1 MDRATGQYLDR
12 HAEPEGRLALDLLQ
26 DAPPKTHAI
35 CIPACNEDER
45 FLQTLE
51 TLCGLLTAENTLLVL
66 VVNGAEDSP
75 ATVHEGNQR
84 FLDMLRSHLGAPPGA
99 MVICRKNTLDL
110 LLVDRASPG
119 QRLPEKQGVG
129 LARKIACDIA
139 VALHA
144 HGKVRSP
151 WILSTDAD
159 VALAPDTLDALP
171 ADDAPGSAT
180 LYPFVHSLEGG
191 PDQQR
196 AMVQYETFL
205 HYHVLGLR
213 FAGSPFATHAIG
225 SLIAVNARSYAAVRG
240 FPRRMAGEDF
250 YLLNKLRK
258 VAPLHE
264 LPGPRIRIRGRISH
278 RVPFGT
284 GAAVKRLSSQPAEA
298 YRVYPPTLY
307 EGLRRWQ
314 AALEAFSADP
324 DPRLLV
330 DLGTDAL
337 GEDLAQALD
346 TLGALDAA
354 RDASGRAQ
362 PGPALAKRLLD
373 WNDAFRS
380 LKLLHALRDRAHPAI
395 PLDEALRTAPFLP
408 ALQGDDPR
416 EHLVQLRT
424 RVESHSPDST
434 D

>member
-1 MDRATGQYLDR
+1 MNHATRQYLDR
-12 HAEPEGRLALDLLQ
+12 HAEPEAGRALDLMQ
-26 DAPPKTHAI
+26 HSPPKTHAI
-35 CIPACNEDER
+35 CIPACNEDAG
-45 FLQTLE
+45 FLQTLD
-51 TLCGLLTAENTLLVL
+51 TVCGLHTARDTLLVL

-75 ATVHEGNQR
+75 DTVHEGNQR
-84 FLDMLRSHLGAPPGA
+84 FLALLRSHLDFAPGT
-99 MVICRKNTLDL
+99 MVICRKNSLDL

-119 QRLPEKQGVG
+119 HRLPEKQGVG

-144 HGKVRSP
+144 HGRVRSP

-171 ADDAPGSAT
+171 ADDAPGSAA
-180 LYPFVHSLEGG
+180 LYPFVHSLEGD
-191 PDQQR
+191 PEQQR

-213 FAGSPFATHAIG
+213 FARSPYANHAIG
-225 SLIAVNARSYAAVRG
+225 SLIAVNAQSYAAVRG
-240 FPRRMAGEDF
+240 FPRRRAGEDF

-258 VAPLHE
+258 VAPLLD
-264 LPGPRIRIRGRISH
+264 LPGPRIQIRGRVSH

-284 GAAVKRLSSQPAEA
+284 GAAVKRLSAQPAEA

-314 AALEAFSADP
+314 AALAAFSAEP

-330 DLGTDAL
+330 ELGEDAL
-337 GEDLAQALD
+337 GEDLAHALD

-354 RDASGRAQ
+354 RDASQRAR
-362 PGPALAKRLLD
+362 PGHALAKRLLD

-395 PLDEALRTAPFLP
+395 PLDVALRTASFLP

-424 RVESHSPDST
+424 QVESHSPDST

>member
-1 MDRATGQYLDR
+1 
-12 HAEPEGRLALDLLQ
+12 
-26 DAPPKTHAI
+26 
-35 CIPACNEDER
+35 
-45 FLQTLE
+45 
-51 TLCGLLTAENTLLVL
+51 
-66 VVNGAEDSP
+66 
-75 ATVHEGNQR
+75 
-84 FLDMLRSHLGAPPGA
+84 
-99 MVICRKNTLDL
+99 
-110 LLVDRASPG
+110 
-119 QRLPEKQGVG
+119 
-129 LARKIACDIA
+129 
-139 VALHA
+139 
-144 HGKVRSP
+144 
-151 WILSTDAD
+151 

-171 ADDAPGSAT
+171 ADDAMGSAA

-191 PDQQR
+191 PEQQR

-213 FAGSPFATHAIG
+213 FARSPFASHAIG

-264 LPGPRIRIRGRISH
+264 LAGPRIRIRGRISH

-314 AALEAFSADP
+314 AALEAFSEDP
-324 DPRLLV
+324 DPGRLD

-337 GEDLAQALD
+337 GEDLAQSLD
-346 TLGALDAA
+346 TLGARDAA
-354 RDASGRAQ
+354 RDASQRAR

-395 PLDEALRTAPFLP
+395 PLAEALRTASFLP

-424 RVESHSPDST
+424 QVESHSPDST

>member
-1 MDRATGQYLDR
+1 MDHATRQYLDR
-12 HAEPEGRLALDLLQ
+12 HAEPEARLALELLQ
-26 DAPPKTHAI
+26 DSPSKTHAI
-35 CIPACNEDER
+35 CIPACNENER
-45 FLQTLE
+45 FLQTLD
-51 TLCGLLTAENTLLVL
+51 TLCGLHAAGDTLIVL
-66 VVNGAEDSP
+66 VVNGAKDSP
-75 ATVHEGNQR
+75 DTVHEGNQR
-84 FLDMLRSHLGAPPGA
+84 FLALLRSHLGAAKGTL
-99 MVICRKNTLDL
+99 VTCRKSSLDL
-110 LLVDRASPG
+110 VLVDRASPG

-171 ADDAPGSAT
+171 ADDARFSAA
-180 LYPFVHSLEGG
+180 LYPFVHSLEGD

-213 FAGSPFATHAIG
+213 FARSPYANHAIG

-258 VAPLHE
+258 IAPLHE
-264 LPGPRIRIRGRISH
+264 LAGPRIRIRGRISH

-307 EGLRRWQ
+307 EALRRWQ
-314 AALEAFSADP
+314 ATLEAFSKDP
-324 DPRLLV
+324 DPRRLD

-337 GEDLAQALD
+337 GEDLAQALN

-354 RDASGRAQ
+354 RDASGRAR

-380 LKLLHALRDRAHPAI
+380 LKLIHALRDRAHPAI
-395 PLDEALRTAPFLP
+395 PLDEALRTASFLP

-416 EHLVQLRT
+416 EHLVQLRAQ
-424 RVESHSPDST
+424 VESHSPDST